1 VRRPSSAIR
10 RRIEQANS
18 YLKEGPAV
26 AAASPNLKL
35 SSLKG
40 VTPAMQ
46 GVMGVK
52 HDALLQKTKDAAK
65 MQTPSSSHSQFNKRR
80 LLGDD
85 VEEDDADLADA
96 EDITSRRL
104 PFTKQV
110 NTPAKQKDAWGTP
123 KAENVDEGT
132 GGGAATS
139 PVTEKKTEEVAS
151 AENKTKN
158 STSEEAGQG
167 VETAASENGAD
178 EIAEGKNEEKTD
190 AKATPAV
197 PGGARARWV

>member
-1 VRRPSSAIR
+1 MPV
-10 RRIEQANS
+10 
-18 YLKEGPAV
+18 
-26 AAASPNLKL
+26 
-35 SSLKG
+35 
-40 VTPAMQ
+40 
-46 GVMGVK
+46 
-52 HDALLQKTKDAAK
+52 
-65 MQTPSSSHSQFNKRR
+65 
-80 LLGDD
+80 DD

-190 AKATPAV
+190 AKATTAV